1 MSTESVMT
9 SNYLNFC
16 HLLLLPSIFP
26 SIRVFSNELSLLN
39 GLLSVLKKKGILT
52 CGATWMNLKDIVLS
66 EITSQKMKNIIW
78 FYFYEIC
85 SVVKFIQTEC
95 SIVVARNWGEER
107 MKSYSLMNIEFQF
120 FTWKIMEMDHDD
132 DCVSNKIIL
141 MLLKGRLYSELLQ

>member
-1 MSTESVMT
+1 MGYYS
-9 SNYLNFC
+9 
-16 HLLLLPSIFP
+16 
-26 SIRVFSNELSLLN
+26 
-39 GLLSVLKKKGILT
+39 GLKKKGILT

-66 EITSQKMKNIIW
+66 EITSQKMQNIIW

-85 SVVKFIQTEC
+85 SIVKFIQTEC

-120 FTWKIMEMDHDD
+120 FTWKIMEMDHGD
-132 DCVSNKIIL
+132 DCVSKKIIL